1 MSFEELI
8 LKFSKRIKQLADKAF
23 IQSSVIDK
31 DDLYQEM
38 IYNLWERW
46 RNGELEDKTD
56 AYIIGSCYF
65 HLKNYLRRFK
75 EKSKLISFNEPS
87 EKMDVHLEELVPD
100 KKPLFDK
107 KVDDAIFIQKMK
119 SNEMTRREK
128 EVTELLEKGHT
139 LREIGKKLDIS
150 HVRVLKIKE
159 NIGKKFKKGGYQK

>member
-56 AYIIGSCYF
+56 AYIMGSCYF
-65 HLKNYLRRFK
+65 HLKNYLSPEFQVYKPRHDNGPVYIAFTWGSMFI
-75 EKSKLISFNEPS
+75 EFSKIVWNMHMEQ
-87 EKMDVHLEELVPD
+87 
-100 KKPLFDK
+100 
-107 KVDDAIFIQKMK
+107 I
-119 SNEMTRREK
+119 
-128 EVTELLEKGHT
+128 VTELL
-139 LREIGKKLDIS
+139 
-150 HVRVLKIKE
+150 KE
-159 NIGKKFKKGGYQK
+159 LF